1 MINSCLKQ
9 IQVLKFSRATGP
21 GTKAFTLVELMF
33 VVAIIGLIAGI
44 VLGAAGGVQK
54 KAARDQAKAEIKSM
68 LVALERYRNERGV
81 YPLAANNPS
90 SSALYTNLTNYMTF
104 RTNQISGQQ
113 VLDSY
118 GYPYW
123 YRLATNGTESSA
135 SSASMMSETVE
146 VWSVGPNGKSGYTNR
161 IPNRTDS
168 NNKDDITSWN

>member
-9 IQVLKFSRATGP
+9 IQVFKFSRATGP
-21 GTKAFTLVELMF
+21 GTNAFTLVELLF
-33 VVAIIGLIAGI
+33 VVAIIGLISGI
-44 VLGAAGGVQK
+44 VLGTAGAVQK
-54 KAARDQAKAEIKSM
+54 KAAKDQAKAEIKSM
-68 LVALERYRNERGV
+68 LVALERYRNEQGV
-81 YPLAANNPS
+81 YPLAASNPS

-118 GYPYW
+118 GFPYW
-123 YRLATNGTESSA
+123 YRLVTNGTESSA

-146 VWSVGPNGKSGYTNR
+146 VWSVGPNGKSEYTNR
-161 IPNRTDS
+161 TPNRTNS